1 MRTWNLDGLRK
12 HAKAK
17 KESPSLRKGKP
28 RRKPK
33 KNAQVKALEEF
44 YRFASKIAKR
54 DKWFLGGFLGAV
66 WEEWNEKHPNKRL
79 G

>member
-1 MRTWNLDGLRK
+1 MVSNG
-12 HAKAK
+12 
-17 KESPSLRKGKP
+17 
-28 RRKPK
+28 KPK
-33 KNAQVKALEEF
+33 KSTQVKAIEEF

-54 DKWFLGGFLGAV
+54 DKWFIGGFLGAV